1 MRAVVCHEFA
11 TIHDLV
17 LEDIEPPALA
27 DDQVRIKVMAS
38 GVSFATGLIVAGKY
52 QRKPPRPFVP
62 GAEIAG
68 EVIAVGAAVTRFNPG
83 ERVFAGVDWG
93 GWAEQAVAKDIFT
106 HHIPDGLDFAQA
118 TLLPLSYPTSY
129 AALNWKANL
138 RDNET
143 VLVHGSTGAV
153 GLAAVEIAKARG
165 ARVIATASTPE
176 KRQLATDHGADF
188 TIGYEGLRE
197 AVKEITEGHGADII
211 FDPIGGDVFM
221 ESLRCTAREGRLIT
235 IGYASGT
242 IPEPPVNFLLVKNMS
257 IIGLNYG
264 TYVGWSPGDDG
275 TAYADDN
282 AALHEDMK
290 LMIEAGK
297 LRPTVTFRFPLDEFI
312 AAYEAVESRI
322 SVGKVVVE
330 PQV

>member
-1 MRAVVCHEFA
+1 MRAVVCHEFG
-11 TIHDLV
+11 TIDELT
-17 LEDIEPPALA
+17 LEDVETPIPA
-27 DDQVRIKVMAS
+27 DDQILVRVHAS

-68 EVIAVGAAVTRFNPG
+68 EVTAVGAAVTRFKPG
-83 ERVFAGVDWG
+83 DRVFAGVDWG
-93 GWAEQAVAKDIFT
+93 GWAEQAVAKEIFT
-106 HHIPDGLDFAQA
+106 HRIPDGLDFAQA

-129 AALNWKANL
+129 AALIWKA
-138 RDNET
+138 RIKAGET

-165 ARVIATASTPE
+165 GRVIATASTQE
-176 KRQLATDHGADF
+176 KRQLALAHGADHA
-188 TIGYEGLRE
+188 IGYDGLRE
-197 AVKEITEGHGADII
+197 AVKDITGGHGADII

-221 ESLRCTAREGRLIT
+221 ESLRATAREGRLIT
-235 IGYASGT
+235 IGYASGA

-282 AALHEDMK
+282 AALHADMK
-290 LMIEAGK
+290 AMIEAGQ
-297 LRPTVTFRFPLDEFI
+297 LRPTVNFRYPLEDYA
-312 AAYEAVESRI
+312 AAYEAVVSRK
-322 SVGKVVVE
+322 STGKVVVE
-330 PQV
+330 P